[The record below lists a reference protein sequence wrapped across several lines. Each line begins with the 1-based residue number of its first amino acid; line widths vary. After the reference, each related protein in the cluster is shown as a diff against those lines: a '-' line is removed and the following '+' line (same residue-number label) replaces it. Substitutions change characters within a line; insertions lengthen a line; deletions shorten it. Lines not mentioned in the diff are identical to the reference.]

1 MGAITAWPAPA
12 PADGA
17 DPGGRDRAGGRC
29 RRMLTRA
36 ASQSIPM
43 PVRFG
48 DEDAPQHQSL
58 LRFGPVKPDGSVRCA
73 VVWDPL
79 LERFVWGN

>member
-1 MGAITAWPAPA
+1 MGAIIAWPAPA

-17 DPGGRDRAGGRC
+17 DPGGRDQAGGRC

-36 ASQSIPM
+36 ASQSIPV

-48 DEDAPQHQSL
+48 CEGAPEHQSL
-58 LRFGPVKPDGSVRCA
+58 LRFGPMEPDGSVRDA
-73 VVWDPL
+73 ILWDPL
-79 LERFVWGN
+79 LERFV